1 MDSPNDFE
9 VLRMLNAFA
18 RSEGISLDHVNYERF
33 FEKWREALA
42 QHKQRATLMHGLRIQ
57 SMFLYVVA
65 ALGGCAIITEED
77 RGEFYAL
84 GSNIKRPDFRI
95 LLNDGQE
102 FFVEV
107 KNFCPKN
114 PEKPY
119 RLTEAYLSKLRQYAD
134 RFQRDLKIAIYW
146 PQWKNMWTMV
156 PVDKFLLQGTHRC
169 ISFPDAMI
177 ANEMSLLGDCMIATT
192 PPLGLRFYTDS
203 DNPPTVEADG
213 SVACK
218 FKRGTLYCGEQE
230 IEDSFEES
238 LAWFF
243 INYGNWVEDKA
254 PAVIE
259 EGKLISIEIPFIPE
273 ERDNPDQPFEGIG
286 FLSQMI
292 FRQYNEL
299 TAPGGHIDFLSPERP
314 PDQLGILIPLDYEGR
329 ALPLWRFLWQWVSEN
344 KV

>member
-1 MDSPNDFE
+1 
-9 VLRMLNAFA
+9 
-18 RSEGISLDHVNYERF
+18 
-33 FEKWREALA
+33 
-42 QHKQRATLMHGLRIQ
+42 
-57 SMFLYVVA
+57 
-65 ALGGCAIITEED
+65 
-77 RGEFYAL
+77 
-84 GSNIKRPDFRI
+84 
-95 LLNDGQE
+95 
-102 FFVEV
+102 
-107 KNFCPKN
+107 
-114 PEKPY
+114 
-119 RLTEAYLSKLRQYAD
+119 
-134 RFQRDLKIAIYW
+134 
-146 PQWKNMWTMV
+146 MV
-156 PVDKFLLQGTHRC
+156 
-169 ISFPDAMI
+169 

-192 PPLGLRFYTDS
+192 PPLGLRFYTDQ
-203 DNPPTVEADG
+203 DNPSAVEADG

-230 IEDSFEES
+230 IEGSFEES

-292 FRQYNEL
+292 SRQYNEL

-329 ALPLWRFLWQWVSEN
+329 ALPLWRFLWQSVSEN